1 MASTD
6 PFTKAALFERAL
18 RGLLRPLLRALIAQG
33 VTAPA
38 FYRIVKQTFVEV
50 GEKELGDKATDSR
63 ISVMTG
69 VHRRDVKEF
78 RSLDPDEGADIG
90 QRVSML
96 STVVGR
102 WMSDRDY
109 LSADG
114 TPSALPRSDSDKP
127 SFDRLVQS
135 VSRDIRPRTVLD
147 ELIRQGTVDLE
158 DNGDIRLLV
167 EGMIGSADADQKLHF
182 FSHNI
187 GDHMNAAVENLLS
200 AESPCLE
207 RAVFYNTLTESSV
220 AAIEAQARDISLEA
234 LQKINM
240 LAQTYQANDMM
251 KDHATHRFRFGV
263 FFFNED
269 QGAED

>member
-38 FYRIVKQTFVEV
+38 FYRIVKQTFVDV
-50 GEKELGDKATDSR
+50 AEKELGPSATDSR

-78 RSLDPDEGADIG
+78 RSLDRDEGAEIG

-96 STVVGR
+96 STVIGR
-102 WMSDRDY
+102 WMSDADY
-109 LSADG
+109 LSPDG
-114 TPSALPRSDSDKP
+114 SPAALPRSEADMP
-127 SFDRLVQS
+127 SFDGLVQS

-147 ELIRQGTVDLE
+147 ELQRQGTVSVDE
-158 DNGDIRLLV
+158 DGTVNLMV
-167 EGMIGSADADQKLHF
+167 EGLVGSADADQKLHF

-187 GDHMNAAVENLLS
+187 GDHMSAAVENLLN
-200 AESPCLE
+200 AESPHLE
-207 RAVFYNTLTESSV
+207 RAVFYNALTESSV
-220 AAIEAQARDISLEA
+220 ATIEAQARDISLDA
-234 LQKINM
+234 LQRINA
-240 LAQTYQANDMM
+240 LAQTHQATD
-251 KDHATHRFRFGV
+251 KSKAEATHRFRFGV